1 METLKLYGPS
11 FSSFLRSMRLICQF
25 KQLPHEVTLAPFGEA
40 IRPFSDQHTNL
51 HPFKKLPVLIDG
63 EFVLPESSAIAAYL
77 DAKAGPS
84 IYPQA
89 PKLKATTIAQ
99 ASIIALYVSK
109 PTMGNI
115 MLEFFIPKGRDGQV
129 RLDVAKAALPEAE
142 RVLQW
147 VSDSIGDQNFFVAEQ
162 FTLCDA
168 LLVPMLDYMSQLEL
182 PYNLLPKFPQL
193 QRYLAFQQ
201 SQPYCEGILGQPDL
215 SILQPRGN

>member
-40 IRPFSDQHTNL
+40 ILPFTDQHANL

-63 EFVLPESSAIAAYL
+63 EFVLPESSAIAVYL
-77 DAKAGPS
+77 DSKAGPS
-84 IYPQA
+84 IYPQD
-89 PKLKATTIAQ
+89 PKRKATTIAQ
-99 ASIIALYVSK
+99 ASLVALYVSK

-115 MLEFFIPKGRDGQV
+115 MLEFFIPKGENGQV

-142 RVLQW
+142 KVLQW
-147 VSDSIGDQNFFVAEQ
+147 VSDSIGDKNYFVAGQ

-168 LLVPMLDYMSQLEL
+168 LLVPMLDYMSQLKQ

-201 SQPYCEGILGQPDL
+201 SQPYSEGILGQPDL
-215 SILQPRGN
+215 SLLKKGR